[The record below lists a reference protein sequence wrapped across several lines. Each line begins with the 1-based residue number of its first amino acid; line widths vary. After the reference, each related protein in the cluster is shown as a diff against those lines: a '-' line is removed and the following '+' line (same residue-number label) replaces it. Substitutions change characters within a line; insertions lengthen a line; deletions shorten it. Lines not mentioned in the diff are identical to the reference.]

1 MRICLVSSAYRPYI
15 SGVGEHVHYLG
26 SELQKRGHTVH
37 VLTSTCRTIPENK
50 LLPTSRLGTGLTIP
64 FAGGEFTFPAG
75 IKLAIEVKQLFR
87 AQKFDIVHC
96 HGIFPP
102 ELAYWAAI
110 YADCP
115 KAVTFHTVTPQLP
128 PFLCNI
134 AAFLL
139 KKLNTKLAAKIAV
152 SQATKRWAEKFFPG
166 GYHVIPNGVDLS
178 NFTPNAPPVLS
189 PAHPRIIYVGRLE
202 KRKGLKYLILALP
215 AVLKEF
221 PKASLVVVGYGPL
234 KSYFMRLAHK
244 IKVSDYIQFVGPVS
258 NSKLPGYYTASTV
271 YVAPTVNPEAM
282 GIVLIEAMACG
293 IPVIASDI
301 SGYDEV
307 ITNGV
312 NGILVPKRNVAKLAE
327 AIITIISNSNLRNRI
342 SENALHY
349 VAQYDWKN
357 IATRI
362 ESIYNQIIQ

>member
-26 SELQKRGHTVH
+26 SELQKRGHTVQ
-37 VLTSTCRTIPENK
+37 VLTSTCQTIPENK
-50 LLPTSRLGTGLTIP
+50 LLPTWRFGTGLTIP

-87 AQKFDIVHC
+87 TRKFDIVHC

-115 KAVTFHTVTPQLP
+115 IVVTFHTVTPHLP
-128 PFLCNI
+128 SFICNL
-134 AAFLL
+134 AAFFL

-152 SQATKRWAEKFFPG
+152 SQAAKRWAEKFFPG
-166 GYHVIPNGVDLS
+166 RYHVIPNGVELTTFS
-178 NFTPNAPPVLS
+178 PNARPVFS
-189 PAHPRIIYVGRLE
+189 PGHPRIIYVGRLE
-202 KRKGLKYLILALP
+202 KRKGLKYLILAMP

-234 KSYFMRLAHK
+234 KNYFMRLAHK
-244 IKVSDYIQFVGPVS
+244 IKASDSIQFVGPVS
-258 NSKLPGYYTASTV
+258 NSKLPGYYTSSTIC
-271 YVAPTVNPEAM
+271 VAPAVNPEAM

-293 IPVIASDI
+293 IPVIASNI
-301 SGYDEV
+301 SGYDEIV
-307 ITNGV
+307 TDGI

-327 AIITIISNSNLRNRI
+327 AIITILSNSNLRNRI
-342 SENALHY
+342 SENALSY
-349 VAQYDWKN
+349 VVQYDWRN